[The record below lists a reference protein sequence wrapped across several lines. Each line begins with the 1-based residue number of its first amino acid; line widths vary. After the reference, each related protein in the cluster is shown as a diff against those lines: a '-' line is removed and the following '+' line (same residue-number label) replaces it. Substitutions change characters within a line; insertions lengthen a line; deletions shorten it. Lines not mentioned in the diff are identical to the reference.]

1 MWTTFGKSNFLWA
14 IFEEFMIDLEQDAV
28 DLSLEHIKA
37 QNTWLRW
44 LHVKY
49 LLGQYCMWTTF
60 GKSNY
65 LWAIFEEF
73 MILFEQHAVDLSLE
87 HTKAQHTWIWWPNV
101 WYLLGQSAL
110 WITFGKSNF
119 FLRLSDR
126 AWQPL
131 SRTRWIFR
139 WNIPNH
145 NILEFG
151 CWMWKIC
158 SGSVLCGQLWEMIIK
173 NFFGWFLNISQ
184 YPWAQNCGSIIGIC
198 QSST

>member
-1 MWTTFGKSNFLWA
+1 MGAALATMQRLQGQFLRAIWWYHVIVLSRMLLIFYWNIPKHNILDFGGGIQSICSDSLLCGQLFGKSNFL
-14 IFEEFMIDLEQDAV
+14 
-28 DLSLEHIKA
+28 
-37 QNTWLRW
+37 
-44 LHVKY
+44 
-49 LLGQYCMWTTF
+49 
-60 GKSNY
+60 
-65 LWAIFEEF
+65 
-73 MILFEQHAVDLSLE
+73 
-87 HTKAQHTWIWWPNV
+87 
-101 WYLLGQSAL
+101 
-110 WITFGKSNF
+110 
-119 FLRLSDR
+119 LRLSDR

-151 CWMWKIC
+151 CWMWNIC

-173 NFFGWFLNISQ
+173 NFLGWFLNILQ